1 MKDFTLL
8 SDEEYSL
15 ICAAIPYKIVTN
27 YFKRNPKQFS
37 KIRPG
42 FRANAIKA
50 DEAARI
56 LARSRQE
63 HFVSSFV
70 ERIASDW
77 IDQILEAISSYQ
89 ADGESENFAYIHALS
104 QSFFLKNISAF
115 FKLAAKDFSD
125 EQISL
130 FSDTVALLRDN
141 DEKLQKSLEDLKTLS
156 HELQAC
162 KKKREDESVEA
173 KRKQTKSAS
182 QIDRLEKRIKDLQDI
197 DRLYHQLSDDYTKL
211 EKQNKEYV
219 SLNISLYE
227 RISDL
232 QTKIQELTEEKEKLE
247 ITIRKRIEEEQEVI
261 ATSKVFDNPLRPVDL
276 EEFRD
281 FLGYNINSIGSIEP
295 QLSQLLSSYL
305 SRILF
310 YGKPIVCDKTASKTL
325 IGCISNSL
333 VGAPDYKKLQFTYSL
348 SEKEIHRFIA
358 SEGRIAVLDNFVGN
372 YNESI
377 LLSIVSAHKNKI
389 VFLSVNNHKTIKYLS
404 EDFLSF
410 CNYIDVTKIPEFSSD
425 VFPDEDPSQ
434 MEETEYVV
442 SQSTGNN
449 RIKSVFRG
457 ILRDLGYNDKI
468 INSKA
473 NYIDSDQSLCEMLLF
488 DIIPYYSFVLSKN
501 PLNYSLSLQKYLIKS
516 PFAALLKGWLDQ

>member
-15 ICAAIPYKIVTN
+15 ICTAIPYKVVTN
-27 YFKRNPKQFS
+27 YFNRNPKQFQ

-63 HFVSSFV
+63 HFVFSFV

-104 QSFFLKNISAF
+104 QSFFSKNVSAF
-115 FKLAAKDFSD
+115 FKLVAKDFSD

-130 FSDTVALLRDN
+130 FSDTVTLLRDN
-141 DEKLQKSLEDLKTLS
+141 DEKLQKSLDDLKTLS
-156 HELQAC
+156 HELEVC
-162 KKKREDESVEA
+162 KRKREDESAEA

-197 DRLYHQLSDDYTKL
+197 DQLYHQLLDDYTKL

-219 SLNISLYE
+219 SLNSSLNE
-227 RISDL
+227 RVSDL
-232 QTKIQELTEEKEKLE
+232 ETKTQELTEEKEKLE
-247 ITIRKRIEEEQEVI
+247 ITIRKRIEEEHEAI
-261 ATSKVFDNPLRPVDL
+261 ATSTVFDTPLRPVDL

-281 FLGYNINSIGSIEP
+281 FLGYNINSIGNIEP

-310 YGKPIVCDKTASKTL
+310 YGKPIVCDKVASKTL
-325 IGCISNSL
+325 IGCVSNSL
-333 VGAPDYKKLQFTYSL
+333 VGSPDYKRLPFSYSL

-358 SEGRIAVLDNFVGN
+358 SEGRIAVLENFLGN

-377 LLSIVSAHKNKI
+377 LTSIVSSHKNKI
-389 VFLSVNNHKTIKYLS
+389 VFLTINNHKTIKYLS
-404 EDFLSF
+404 EDFFSF
-410 CNYIDVTKIPEFSSD
+410 CNYVDVTKIPAFSCD
-425 VFPDEDPSQ
+425 LLPDEDPSLI
-434 MEETEYVV
+434 EETECQIPKEN
-442 SQSTGNN
+442 SNN
-449 RIKSVFRG
+449 RFKGVFRG
-457 ILRDLGYNDKI
+457 ILHDLGYNDKI
-468 INSKA
+468 INSKVY
-473 NYIDSDQSLCEMLLF
+473 YIDSDQSLCEVLLF
-488 DIIPYYSFVLSKN
+488 DIIPYYSFILSKN
-501 PLNYSLSLQKYLIKS
+501 PLNYSQSLQKYLIKT
-516 PFAALLKGWLDQ
+516 PYAALLKGWLDQ